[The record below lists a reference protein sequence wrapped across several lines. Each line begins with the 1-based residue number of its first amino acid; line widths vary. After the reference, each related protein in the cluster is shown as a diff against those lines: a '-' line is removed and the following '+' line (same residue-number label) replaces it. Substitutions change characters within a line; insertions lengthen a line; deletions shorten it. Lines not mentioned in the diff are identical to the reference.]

1 MYGRDPSRPPSPSKE
16 DGSYLQ
22 GASEQKR
29 DSGTPEPEKNNP
41 QPQGVGQRW
50 LTAGIAIP
58 IVLVFVWFGGWFSF
72 VAIMLVVALGTF
84 ELRSMLLHADYHPV
98 LWVSL
103 ALSTLLLVSAMIPTY
118 RLLII
123 QISVGSALLISFLC
137 VLSRKQLHGAM
148 VDWAL
153 TLAIALYLG
162 WPMSNLLVLR
172 GYEPGIFHP
181 GTALWLTLPAGIW
194 WLLVILLGVWSFDA
208 AAFFSGR
215 YFGRHKLAPM
225 ISPAKTWEGVA
236 GGLVFSVIA
245 CLILTIVP
253 LHVPWYLAILLGIL
267 IGGAATLGDLAESL
281 IKRQTHVKDSG
292 QIMPGHGGMLDRID
306 SLLFAA
312 IVVYIFAQ
320 LMQIW

>member
-1 MYGRDPSRPPSPSKE
+1 M
-16 DGSYLQ
+16 
-22 GASEQKR
+22 
-29 DSGTPEPEKNNP
+29 PEPEKVK
-41 QPQGVGQRW
+41 QQRQSVGLRW

-58 IVLVFVWFGGWFSF
+58 IVLVFVWFGGWIAFA
-72 VAIMLVVALGTF
+72 AIALIVVLGAF
-84 ELRSMLLHADYHPV
+84 EFHSMMLHAGYYP
-98 LWVSL
+98 LIWISF
-103 ALSTLLLVSAMIPTY
+103 ALSILLLLSAMIPEY

-123 QISVGSALLISFLC
+123 EISVGSALLISFLC
-137 VLSRKQLHGAM
+137 ILCRKQLHGGM

-153 TLAIALYLG
+153 TLAISIYLG
-162 WPMSNLLVLR
+162 WPMSCLLLLR
-172 GYEPGIFHP
+172 GYEPSTFRP
-181 GTALWLTLPAGIW
+181 GQWLVLPAGVL
-194 WLLVILLGVWSFDA
+194 WLLVVLLGVWVFDG

-236 GGLVFSVIA
+236 GGLVLSITA
-245 CLILTIVP
+245 CLVLTIVP
-253 LHVPWYLAILLGIL
+253 LHVPWYFAVVLGVF

-306 SLLFAA
+306 SILFAA

-320 LMQIW
+320 LMQIGM